1 MLTEPHHVGQ
11 WRKLAG
17 NAYFNACR
25 DAQDLKAT
33 MLPGPA
39 NINQKAGRLSGYLD
53 RSFSPWN
60 RCNKFSS
67 QETLAFSRSSVCLRH
82 YSAEPGAQSEMET
95 SSQKQGLHE
104 SKIREE
110 LLSEAKAPTSE
121 GVQSVRAQNGPVG
134 PQGIGIEEDLT
145 AEEAAILREAE
156 IEYEKALKEGEG
168 RAVSIDS
175 LKQMLQELETSG
187 DPNDARIAIIALRL
201 GQEYESA
208 GERPELFLSHG
219 EQARKIFESCA
230 PRFSAETAMCHHLI
244 ASAFHRMGQHDKSLE
259 SLNQA
264 LELLKDKEGK
274 DYDPVK
280 FAVHFLLGDT
290 LAAFGKHEEALH
302 HYCVGLSVQET
313 VLDPGHPQLAT
324 NYRQVSLAFCC

>member
-33 MLPGPA
+33 MLPGTA
-39 NINQKAGRLSGYLD
+39 DINQKARRLSGYLD
-53 RSFSPWN
+53 QSFSPWN

-67 QETLAFSRSSVCLRH
+67 QETLAFSRSLVCLRH

-134 PQGIGIEEDLT
+134 PQGTDL
-145 AEEAAILREAE
+145 LQ
-156 IEYEKALKEGEG
+156 
-168 RAVSIDS
+168 S
-175 LKQMLQELETSG
+175 LPDCFLGNLQPVL
-187 DPNDARIAIIALRL
+187 LL
-201 GQEYESA
+201 
-208 GERPELFLSHG
+208 LLSNPPS
-219 EQARKIFESCA
+219 Q
-230 PRFSAETAMCHHLI
+230 
-244 ASAFHRMGQHDKSLE
+244 
-259 SLNQA
+259 
-264 LELLKDKEGK
+264 
-274 DYDPVK
+274 
-280 FAVHFLLGDT
+280 
-290 LAAFGKHEEALH
+290 
-302 HYCVGLSVQET
+302 
-313 VLDPGHPQLAT
+313 PGYFKRTH
-324 NYRQVSLAFCC
+324 S